1 MAERPVRQSRLRF
14 GPGERA
20 ELLVD
25 MQTDQAIRSV
35 SYPDSVTGR
44 KMGPSMMMGG
54 MTGNTEMLP
63 IIELRAAKLETAD
76 LSLPERLIRVPS
88 WSLAQVART
97 RTFTLDMAMMG
108 MTGGGSMDGSIR
120 INGRSMDNNRRRA
133 SAVRQ
138 HRNLGD

>member
-1 MAERPVRQSRLRF
+1 MAERPVRQSRLRL

-54 MTGNTEMLP
+54 
-63 IIELRAAKLETAD
+63 
-76 LSLPERLIRVPS
+76 
-88 WSLAQVART
+88 
-97 RTFTLDMAMMG
+97 
-108 MTGGGSMDGSIR
+108 GGGMDGSML
-120 INGRSMDNNRRRA
+120 INGRSMDNNHIDEQVLLG
-133 SAVRQ
+133 SIGIWEI
-138 HRNLGD
+138 RNSTPLTHLFHIHNVQFRVLDHGGNPPLPHE

>member
-1 MAERPVRQSRLRF
+1 MAERPVRQSRLRL

-54 MTGNTEMLP
+54 
-63 IIELRAAKLETAD
+63 
-76 LSLPERLIRVPS
+76 
-88 WSLAQVART
+88 
-97 RTFTLDMAMMG
+97 
-108 MTGGGSMDGSIR
+108 GGTDGSMM
-120 INGRSMDNNRRRA
+120 INGPSMDNNRIDEQ
-133 SAVRQ
+133 VL
-138 HRNLGD
+138 LGSIGI

>member
-1 MAERPVRQSRLRF
+1 
-14 GPGERA
+14 
-20 ELLVD
+20 
-25 MQTDQAIRSV
+25 
-35 SYPDSVTGR
+35 
-44 KMGPSMMMGG
+44 MMMGG